1 MDWNLVKEELSRN
14 YKKEL
19 YLWIVIVLFL
29 GISLFLLMREYQ
41 NFTAN
46 LQKLKKVETSY
57 YSQHQEIMKLKEEF
71 KRVNLNATQR
81 MLITPFSGVFDLKDL
96 NRAIS
101 EVKALTQGEDHF
113 LVIKELTL
121 SKGKEKN
128 ESGGEA
134 PKLKID
140 GEIVIFMNGGS

>member
-1 MDWNLVKEELSRN
+1 MDWNLVRKELFKN

-19 YLWIVIVLFL
+19 CLWIGIVLLL
-29 GISLFLLMREYQ
+29 GISLFLFMREYQ

-46 LQKLKKVETSY
+46 LQKLKRIETSY
-57 YSQHQEIMKLKEEF
+57 YSQYQEIMKLKEEL
-71 KRVNLNATQR
+71 KRVNLNATQK
-81 MLITPFSGVFDLKDL
+81 MLITPFSGVFDLKDI
-96 NRAIS
+96 NRAFF

-121 SKGKEKN
+121 LEGKEKN
-128 ESGGEA
+128 DDN